1 LLSHT
6 VPLFDYITSWI
17 LLFAFSIVFLPAVLD
32 PFKNLG
38 PVFWLKTSI
47 ETTGLKRSVFHSAE
61 EVSHVLIF
69 MV

>member
-1 LLSHT
+1 LDFIICIQHC
-6 VPLFDYITSWI
+6 
-17 LLFAFSIVFLPAVLD
+17 FLPAVLD